1 MTPRESFI
9 AALERKPPKGRVP
22 HFELEFFL
30 TMEAFGRI
38 HPSQRRYEQWYQMS
52 ESERSLHRQDI
63 ADLHVTVAR
72 RYDQAGMLYHS
83 PGGWT
88 EEDTRRSIE
97 HVRKLSG
104 MDYLITLHGD
114 ATYSIPSGDE
124 MMDFV
129 VKLADQAAEMKDNA
143 QRRVDE
149 ALACGQRI
157 KKWDIVDG
165 FCLCADYCF
174 NDNPFLSPAM
184 FDEFVAPYLSQLVTG
199 YREMGFFV
207 IKHTDGNIMPILE
220 SLVSARPHALHSLD
234 PQGRVDLAEVKK
246 RVGDRVCLIGN
257 INCAL
262 LQTGSDD
269 EVVADVRRALRQ
281 GMPGG
286 GYVFGTSNC
295 IYTGMPLHRY
305 ELMLNI
311 WREEGIYE
319 KAETGQPKDALDCL
333 QHAERA
339 SSSE

>member
-1 MTPRESFI
+1 
-9 AALERKPPKGRVP
+9 
-22 HFELEFFL
+22 
-30 TMEAFGRI
+30 
-38 HPSQRRYEQWYQMS
+38 
-52 ESERSLHRQDI
+52 
-63 ADLHVTVAR
+63 
-72 RYDQAGMLYHS
+72 
-83 PGGWT
+83 
-88 EEDTRRSIE
+88 
-97 HVRKLSG
+97 
-104 MDYLITLHGD
+104 
-114 ATYSIPSGDE
+114 
-124 MMDFV
+124 
-129 VKLADQAAEMKDNA
+129 
-143 QRRVDE
+143 
-149 ALACGQRI
+149 
-157 KKWDIVDG
+157 
-165 FCLCADYCF
+165 
-174 NDNPFLSPAM
+174 M